1 MICNFICSMFSSSTD
16 VMPDI
21 ADSSSPV
28 FNPATG
34 LPMLGDSIGG
44 VDVGGSPYGTDI
56 HNSTSGGLGV
66 NPWE

>member
-1 MICNFICSMFSSSTD
+1 
-16 VMPDI
+16 MPDM
-21 ADSSSPV
+21 ADISPPV

-56 HNSTSGGLGV
+56 HNSTSGSLGE